1 MLNEITLSILVGV
14 IIIGGM
20 QHPEAEAIQET
31 SRIAVDVEKFQQPT
45 SKYDHQ
51 QITITGH
58 IADYSR
64 GEDVSIIIVSP
75 NESEKETNTF
85 ATKNGDLYTL
95 IQITDD
101 SQIGT
106 HGIIL
111 LHRGEEVAST
121 SFEIL
126 EN

>member
-1 MLNEITLSILVGV
+1 MLNEITLSIVVG
-14 IIIGGM
+14 ILIIGGI
-20 QHPEAEAIQET
+20 QHAEAIQET
-31 SRIAVDVEKFQQPT
+31 SRIAVDEKKFQQPT

-64 GEDVSIIIVSP
+64 GEDVSIVIVNP
-75 NESEKETNTF
+75 NESEKEVNTF
-85 ATKNGDLYTL
+85 ATKNGDIYTL

-101 SQIGT
+101 AQIGI
-106 HGIIL
+106 HELIL
-111 LHRGEEVAST
+111 IHKGEEVASI
-121 SFEIL
+121 SFEII